1 MSTTLLTLLLVG
13 ASVIPSGSKLGLP
26 ALGQP
31 SDPPLRVTAAS
42 AGAGAGGQEAM
53 MGTEADR
60 DTSSPPPRLTT
71 VGAFTRQPIVR
82 GAVIGTILGAVVGLL
97 GGATV
102 GAIMGG
108 VIRSLP

>member
-1 MSTTLLTLLLVG
+1 MSTALLTLLLVG

-31 SDPPLRVTAAS
+31 SDPALRVTAAS
-42 AGAGAGGQEAM
+42 AGTGGEEAR

-60 DTSSPPPRLTT
+60 DISSAPPRLANQ
-71 VGAFTRQPIVR
+71 GKFAHQPMVR